1 LIAVDTSALARFI
14 GGEPGEHTSRI
25 RELLRAGTAYLPPAA
40 LTELLSNPD
49 LGEAATGV
57 VLSLPLLPLKRG
69 YWQRAGFLRAELLRV
84 IHKANIADVL
94 IAQCCI
100 DHDIPLITYDRDF
113 RHFERAGLK
122 LL

>member
-1 LIAVDTSALARFI
+1 LIALDTSALAWFL
-14 GGEPGEHTSRI
+14 GGEGGAHTARI
-25 RELLRAGTAYLPPAA
+25 RELLRDGRAYLPPAA

-49 LGEAATGV
+49 LGEGATGL
-57 VLSLPLLPLKRG
+57 VLSLPLLPLKVG

-84 IHKANIADVL
+84 VRKAKIADVL
-94 IAQCCI
+94 IAQSCI
-100 DHDIPLITYDRDF
+100 DHDVPLITYDRDF